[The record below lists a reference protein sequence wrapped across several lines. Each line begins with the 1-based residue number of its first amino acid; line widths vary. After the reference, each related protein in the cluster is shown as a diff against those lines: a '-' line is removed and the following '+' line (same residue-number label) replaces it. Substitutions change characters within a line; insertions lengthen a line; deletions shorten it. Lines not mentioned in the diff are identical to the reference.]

1 MLQQISFNLF
11 VMKKSFFAL
20 SAIALAAFAFTSC
33 NGDKKTDLDINGI
46 VLDGFYVYG
55 DATGEPDKV
64 LSQNAMA
71 AGFNEVDKAVRTGM
85 YEKYIWLEADK
96 EFALIENSAGSKKYY
111 GADLKEVNYGYDEAD
126 PDCKNFDN
134 NPNMKILQGTLVIGD
149 NAPKMK
155 VSETG
160 MYHIVLDNNT
170 LGDLENPQI
179 IIQRAKWGVRG
190 GMNGWGFTEA
200 TETVGE
206 NGTVVYTLKD
216 QELAANGEFKFAS
229 CHGWKINLDENGLVK
244 AEISLGLEDGKLALT
259 STNISVKDAGLY
271 DITLTYSPKAGAL
284 AESFT
289 YEAVLTKVSD
299 LPTEVYMIGAA
310 FGNWNWADEGVV
322 SLIPAH
328 SEAGNFWAVRYIE
341 ANSPFK
347 FCTVKEWNGDF
358 TNLGTDSGYTVDGGN
373 CLVAESGL
381 YMIEID
387 LKNNAINIHK
397 AEIFGIGDVFGNWT
411 EGANPYTINEDGT
424 ASIVAAAAGAPRTY
438 VGSVSESAAGNWWH
452 RELGLVDG
460 KIVYRAAGNEVHE
473 TFDTVAA
480 GQTITLNFNA
490 GTGSIK

>member
-1 MLQQISFNLF
+1 
-11 VMKKSFFAL
+11 MKKSFFAL
-20 SAIALAAFAFTSC
+20 SALALAAFTFASC
-33 NGDKKTDLDINGI
+33 GDDKKPDVNIDEII
-46 VLDGFYVYG
+46 LDGFYVYG
-55 DATGEPDKV
+55 DATGSDKV

-96 EFALIENSAGSKKYY
+96 DFALIENAAGSKKYY
-111 GADLKEVNYGYDEAD
+111 GADLKEVNYGYDKND
-126 PDCKNFDN
+126 PDCKNFAD

-155 VSETG
+155 VAETG

-200 TETVGE
+200 TEAVAE
-206 NGTVVYTLKD
+206 NGVVTYTLKD
-216 QELAANGEFKFAS
+216 QELSVNGEFKFAS
-229 CHGWKINLDENGLVK
+229 CHAWKINLDENNLVK
-244 AEISLGLEDGKLALT
+244 AEVSLGLEDGKLALT
-259 STNISVKDAGLY
+259 STNITVKEAGFY
-271 DITLTYSPKAGAL
+271 DITLTYSPKAGSL

-289 YEAVLTKVSD
+289 YEAVLTKASD

-310 FGNWNWADEGVV
+310 FGNWDWASDGVV
-322 SLIPAH
+322 SLVPAN

-347 FCTVKEWNGDF
+347 FCTVKDWKGDF
-358 TNLGTDSGYTVDGGN
+358 TGLGTEDSGYTIADNDCV
-373 CLVAESGL
+373 VAEDGL
-381 YMIEID
+381 YMIEVD
-387 LKNNAINIHK
+387 FKNGAINVHK
-397 AEIFGIGDVFGNWT
+397 AEIFGIGDVFGGWD

-424 ASIVAAAAGAPRTY
+424 ASIVAAASGTPRTY
-438 VGSVSESAAGNWWH
+438 VGSVSAAAASNWWH
-452 RELGLVDG
+452 RELGVSGG
-460 KIVYRAAGNEVHE
+460 KIVYRAAGDEVQDS
-473 TFDTVAA
+473 FDKVEA
-480 GQTITLNFNA
+480 GQTITLDFNA